1 MELKIHSDG
10 QEDYL
15 RVLREKYD
23 ELKNS
28 LKLNSKLTLEQKQ
41 SELKKINEQFIKEQK
56 DSNHKL
62 F

>member
-41 SELKKINEQFIKEQK
+41 SELKKINEQFTKEQK